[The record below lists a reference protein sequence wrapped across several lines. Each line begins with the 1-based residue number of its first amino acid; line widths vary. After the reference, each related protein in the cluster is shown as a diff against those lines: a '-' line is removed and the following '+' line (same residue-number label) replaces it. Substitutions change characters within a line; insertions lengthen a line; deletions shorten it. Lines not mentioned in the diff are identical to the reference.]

1 MGSQGAQGGLP
12 APTGLVPLI
21 PNTVH
26 VFELDAPAQKTSEA
40 SWKLETGH
48 NSSWGEWE
56 EDKHLRLT
64 FLERLCEVTLL

>member
-26 VFELDAPAQKTSEA
+26 VFELDVPAQKTSQRLLGN
-40 SWKLETGH
+40 WKMAT
-48 NSSWGEWE
+48 
-56 EDKHLRLT
+56 
-64 FLERLCEVTLL
+64 

>member
-26 VFELDAPAQKTSEA
+26 VFELDAPAQKTSQRLLGN
-40 SWKLETGH
+40 WKPATIAL
-48 NSSWGEWE
+48 GESG
-56 EDKHLRLT
+56 KRIST
-64 FLERLCEVTLL
+64 